1 MPANALW
8 LQQILSMFENSN
20 LFLPFQNDANCA
32 IGAKKNARNFHY
44 IYLSL
49 FSVKPFFSLC
59 FCASIDGLQY
69 ILLPSIQSFRDCFRL
84 PQLLGFFP
92 RSLDSTYTKSV
103 SNLSNFRQRVPLL
116 QLVVSQYR
124 PFFRIVSSY
133 IMLFKI
139 FITGWQ
145 NCLKELSNCP

>member
-103 SNLSNFRQRVPLL
+103 SNLSNFRQQRCYNQSFLNIVILFR
-116 QLVVSQYR
+116 LVLSCS
-124 PFFRIVSSY
+124 FSSCK
-133 IMLFKI
+133 MSKALFIQQSKSK
-139 FITGWQ
+139 W
-145 NCLKELSNCP
+145 S